1 MSHTLSFKRGPSGI
15 EEVLVLH
22 CKTRHVGKQTWV
34 RGSEAARQGSAFGV
48 WGGVVVVV
56 RVGVVE
62 EDLMDNSTARQ
73 RQSFHLKMV
82 PGLSQKV
89 RAQNTNTLH

>member
-1 MSHTLSFKRGPSGI
+1 MRQQDKDLTL
-15 EEVLVLH
+15 EE
-22 CKTRHVGKQTWV
+22 G
-34 RGSEAARQGSAFGV
+34 GDD
-48 WGGVVVVV
+48 GGVE
-56 RVGVVE
+56 VGGVQ
-62 EDLMDNSTARQ
+62 EDLMDNSTTRQ

>member
-1 MSHTLSFKRGPSGI
+1 MRQQDKDLSLKGGMTAGWK
-15 EEVLVLH
+15 VD
-22 CKTRHVGKQTWV
+22 G
-34 RGSEAARQGSAFGV
+34 
-48 WGGVVVVV
+48 GGVQ
-56 RVGVVE
+56 
-62 EDLMDNSTARQ
+62 EDLMDNSTTKQ

>member
-1 MSHTLSFKRGPSGI
+1 MVKK
-15 EEVLVLH
+15 EVLVLH

-34 RGSEAARQGSAFGV
+34 RGNEAARQGSDFGRRGRRAE
-48 WGGVVVVV
+48 GG
-56 RVGVVE
+56 GAQ
-62 EDLMDNSTARQ
+62 EDLMDNSATRQ

>member
-1 MSHTLSFKRGPSGI
+1 MRQRDKDLTL
-15 EEVLVLH
+15 EVL
-22 CKTRHVGKQTWV
+22 RW
-34 RGSEAARQGSAFGV
+34 RGDTV
-48 WGGVVVVV
+48 K
-56 RVGVVE
+56 
-62 EDLMDNSTARQ
+62 EDLMDNFTVQQ

>member
-1 MSHTLSFKRGPSGI
+1 M
-15 EEVLVLH
+15 VLH

-34 RGSEAARQGSAFGV
+34 RGNEAARQGSDFGRGGGDIGV
-48 WGGVVVVV
+48 EGGGVK
-56 RVGVVE
+56 
-62 EDLMDNSTARQ
+62 EDLMDNSTTRQ

>member
-1 MSHTLSFKRGPSGI
+1 MVKKGGS
-15 EEVLVLH
+15 VLY
-22 CKTRHVGKQTWV
+22 CKARHVGKQTRV
-34 RGSEAARQGSAFGV
+34 RGNEAARQGSDFGRRDGV
-48 WGGVVVVV
+48 GLEGGGVQ
-56 RVGVVE
+56 

>member
-1 MSHTLSFKRGPSGI
+1 MRQQDKDLTL
-15 EEVLVLH
+15 EVL
-22 CKTRHVGKQTWV
+22 GW
-34 RGSEAARQGSAFGV
+34 RGDTV
-48 WGGVVVVV
+48 K
-56 RVGVVE
+56 
-62 EDLMDNSTARQ
+62 EDLMDNFTVQQ

>member
-1 MSHTLSFKRGPSGI
+1 M
-15 EEVLVLH
+15 
-22 CKTRHVGKQTWV
+22 RHVGKQTWV
-34 RGSEAARQGSAFGV
+34 RGNEAARQGSDFARGAGV
-48 WGGVVVVV
+48 TSGWRAAGWK
-56 RVGVVE
+56 
-62 EDLMDNSTARQ
+62 EDLMDNSATWQ

>member
-1 MSHTLSFKRGPSGI
+1 MRQQDKDLTLEGGGDGRV
-15 EEVLVLH
+15 EV
-22 CKTRHVGKQTWV
+22 
-34 RGSEAARQGSAFGV
+34 
-48 WGGVVVVV
+48 GGVQ
-56 RVGVVE
+56 
-62 EDLMDNSTARQ
+62 EDLMDNSTTRQ

>member
-1 MSHTLSFKRGPSGI
+1 METNKHGSGAMRQQDKDLTL
-15 EEVLVLH
+15 EVL
-22 CKTRHVGKQTWV
+22 GW
-34 RGSEAARQGSAFGV
+34 RGDTAK
-48 WGGVVVVV
+48 
-56 RVGVVE
+56 
-62 EDLMDNSTARQ
+62 EDLMDNFTVQQ

>member
-1 MSHTLSFKRGPSGI
+1 MRQQDKDLTL
-15 EEVLVLH
+15 E
-22 CKTRHVGKQTWV
+22 
-34 RGSEAARQGSAFGV
+34 
-48 WGGVVVVV
+48 GGMMAGW
-56 RVGVVE
+56 RVE
-62 EDLMDNSTARQ
+62 EDLMDNSTTRQ